1 MNELLSVVLDFNA
14 DVIATLDLE
23 IFIGSVLK
31 FLNCFRMQS
40 GLNQSRIYL
49 SFASNSYLIYPLE
62 GISSDSRLSG
72 ELQDQSK
79 MHTLAFND
87 VKECLLDRIARI
99 LESEQLLLEEER
111 APVRGNTLIHQAIM
125 KAVCFSQ

>member
-1 MNELLSVVLDFNA
+1 
-14 DVIATLDLE
+14 
-23 IFIGSVLK
+23 
-31 FLNCFRMQS
+31 
-40 GLNQSRIYL
+40 
-49 SFASNSYLIYPLE
+49 
-62 GISSDSRLSG
+62 
-72 ELQDQSK
+72 

-111 APVRGNTLIHQAIM
+111 APVGGNTLIHQAIM

>member
-14 DVIATLDLE
+14 DVIDTHLDLQV
-23 IFIGSVLK
+23 FISSILK

-49 SFASNSYLIYPLE
+49 AFASNSYLVYPLE
-62 GISSDSRLSG
+62 GISNDANLVP

-79 MHTLAFND
+79 MHTLAFDD
-87 VKECLLDRIARI
+87 VKNSLLNRIVKI
-99 LESEQLLLEEER
+99 LDSQKLQQEENKVS
-111 APVRGNTLIHQAIM
+111 AAQSGNDQEETSTTLIH
-125 KAVCFSQ
+125 